1 MTRTGEGEYA
11 GETDPAYWNLI
22 GPFGGWIA
30 AVLMLAVLDDP
41 RRHGEPLS
49 LSTNFAGAIEAG
61 PYAIRTRNAR
71 RNRSTDF
78 WRAELVQHQH
88 GRDVLCAEASLVL
101 AHRRPT
107 DSFVDVSPPEAPAP
121 ETLPAVPANAGAP
134 SFLEK
139 YDMRFATGNPFAGG
153 DPDRTVA
160 WVRDRAPRTL
170 DFPALAALCDTG
182 FPPIF
187 LRLGKRVPV
196 STVTLNAF
204 FHVNSSELAE
214 IGNDFLLSEG
224 RMRVAHNGFF
234 DCTTTMW
241 SRSGRLLA
249 TTEQVVYYKT
259 TS

>member
-1 MTRTGEGEYA
+1 MTRTGEGVYA

-30 AVLMLAVLDDP
+30 AALLLAVLDDP

-61 PYAIRTRNAR
+61 PFTIRTRNSR

-78 WRAELVQHQH
+78 WHVELVQQQH
-88 GRDVLCAEASLVL
+88 GHAVHCAGASVVL
-101 AHRRPT
+101 AHRRAT
-107 DSFVDVSPPEAPAP
+107 DSFVDVRAPEAPAP
-121 ETLPAVPANAGAP
+121 ETLPLVRAASVAP
-134 SFLEK
+134 SFLER

-153 DPDRTVA
+153 DPERTVA

-204 FHVNSSELAE
+204 FHATSSELAE

-224 RMRVAHNGFF
+224 RMRIAHNGFF
-234 DCTTTMW
+234 DCATTMW
-241 SRSGRLLA
+241 SRAGRLLA
-249 TTEQVVYYKT
+249 STEQIVYYKS